1 MHSYKTLLSALLL
14 GCCKAGFLSDSSPLA
29 RGRLGGGWSRL
40 SSATIQPPSNSQKGG
55 EPHFKFMGYR
65 TLGIVVVLF
74 IATALMAAPLQEGSE
89 SKVTAADSRFAF
101 KMLSKLNDQAQG
113 ANVFFS
119 PAGVSWCLSMVWNGA
134 QGKTREEMT
143 SALEFNGLGPED
155 INRSY
160 MDWRNSYGKPDA
172 NVTLQIANS
181 IWARRGLGFRPEFLQ
196 INQRFFQAE
205 VSELNF
211 SDPASVNTINGWV
224 QSKTN
229 GKIDRIIDSIDSSS
243 AMFLI
248 NAIYFN
254 GKWTHQFNA
263 AQTTQDAFT
272 TAANAKKRVPMMRRH
287 GTFKYFE
294 QPEFQAVSL
303 PYGDGRLS
311 LYLFLPA
318 QKISLAQLHQSLTF
332 DNWKD
337 WMKHFEDTEGDL
349 ALPRFKIT
357 YEATLNDA
365 LKALGMQSAFSPDQA
380 NLGAMLQNSRN
391 AYISKVKHKAFI
403 DLNEQGTEAAAATS
417 TEIQI
422 VSMPVPSHT
431 FHMVVDRPFFFA
443 IRDNLSGSLLFLGSI
458 KDPA

>member
-1 MHSYKTLLSALLL
+1 MQSYKTLLPAFV
-14 GCCKAGFLSDSSPLA
+14 AFL
-29 RGRLGGGWSRL
+29 
-40 SSATIQPPSNSQKGG
+40 
-55 EPHFKFMGYR
+55 F
-65 TLGIVVVLF
+65 VV
-74 IATALMAAPLQEGSE
+74 TALSAAPLQDASE
-89 SKVTAADSRFAF
+89 SKVTTADSRFAF
-101 KMLSKLNDQAQG
+101 KLLSQMNSQAPG
-113 ANVFFS
+113 NNVFFS
-119 PAGVSWCLSMVWNGA
+119 PAGISWCLSMVWNGA

-143 SALEFNGLGPED
+143 SALQFNGLAPEE

-160 MDWRNSYGKPDA
+160 MDWRNSWGKPDA

-211 SDPASVNTINGWV
+211 SDPGSVNTINGWV
-224 QSKTN
+224 KSKTN
-229 GKIDRIIDSIDSSS
+229 GKIERIIDSIDSSS

-254 GKWTHQFNA
+254 GKWTRRFDSA
-263 AQTTQDAFT
+263 KTTQDLFT
-272 TAANAKKRVPMMRRH
+272 TAASAKKRLPMMHQH

-294 QPEFQAVSL
+294 QPEFQAISL

-318 QKISLAQLHQSLTF
+318 QKISLAQFHQSLTF

-337 WMKHFEDTEGDL
+337 WMQHFEDMEGDI
-349 ALPRFKIT
+349 ALPRFQIT
-357 YEATLNDA
+357 YEATINDA

-380 NLGAMLQNSRN
+380 DLGAMLQSSRN
-391 AYISKVKHKAFI
+391 AYISKVKHKAFV

-417 TEIQI
+417 TEIQV
-422 VSMPVPSHT
+422 VSMPVPSRT

-443 IRDNLSGSLLFLGSI
+443 IRDNSTGALLFMGSI
-458 KDPA
+458 KDPT